1 MGVREGADGIVL
13 RGLRELANLVTY
25 ESVVEEVS
33 FTDEDDDPGELPT
46 AEAVCEEAL
55 YKGQDS
61 PTDDTH
67 HQAPEPADVYLPSLS
82 IASEKIAPHMTEWK
96 RPAPARR

>member
-1 MGVREGADGIVL
+1 MGCGRGTDGIVL

-61 PTDDTH
+61 TTDDTH
-67 HQAPEPADVYLPSLS
+67 HQGTRPCGRVL
-82 IASEKIAPHMTEWK
+82 TELVDSQ
-96 RPAPARR
+96 

>member
-1 MGVREGADGIVL
+1 MGCGRGTDGIVL

-61 PTDDTH
+61 TTDDTH
-67 HQAPEPADVYLPSLS
+67 HQGTR
-82 IASEKIAPHMTEWK
+82 ASRGVLTELVDSQ
-96 RPAPARR
+96 